1 MPERR
6 DRPTARSAEHG
17 ASDEELIGR
26 FVEGDAEAL
35 GELVR
40 RYEQPMF
47 AYLVRMLGDASA
59 AEDAFQQV
67 CLRLVR
73 GAESFEPGRLV
84 RPWLY
89 TIATNV
95 CRRQGAR
102 RSRQR
107 TVPLESAAGEE
118 EPGLLDG
125 LAAETASPAVI
136 VERRELAQLVREA
149 VETLTEHQR
158 EVFVLCQYQGLSY
171 GEIARVV
178 GRPLGTVKSDMFYA
192 LRTLRSRLERYRR

>member
-1 MPERR
+1 MAERG
-6 DRPTARSAEHG
+6 DSPTARLADQGS
-17 ASDEELIGR
+17 SDEELISR
-26 FVEGDAEAL
+26 FVEGDREAL

-107 TVPLESAAGEE
+107 TVPLDSPVDEE
-118 EPGLLDG
+118 GSGLLDN
-125 LAAETASPAVI
+125 LAAETASPTEL
-136 VERRELAQLVREA
+136 VEKRELAQLVREA
-149 VETLTEHQR
+149 VETHGAPEGGIR
-158 EVFVLCQYQGLSY
+158 
-171 GEIARVV
+171 
-178 GRPLGTVKSDMFYA
+178 A
-192 LRTLRSRLERYRR
+192 LPVPGADLR

>member
-1 MPERR
+1 MAERR
-6 DRPTARSAEHG
+6 DRPTARSADQG
-17 ASDEELIGR
+17 SSDEELLSR
-26 FVEGDAEAL
+26 FVEGDREAL

-107 TVPLESAAGEE
+107 TVPLDSPVDEE
-118 EPGLLDG
+118 EPGLLDN
-125 LAAETASPAVI
+125 LAAETASPAEL
-136 VERRELAQLVREA
+136 VEKRELAQLVREA

-158 EVFVLCQYQGLSY
+158 EAFVLCQYQGLTY

-192 LRTLRSRLERYRR
+192 LRTLRRRLERYRR